1 MQSKDWRLTLVSLLL
16 AALGCSVVDNIV
28 RPPDIGGSLGSV
40 PDLWDD
46 VPRMDSLAASD
57 EDLPV
62 FVRLLVRT
70 VLRGAMCNG
79 KGAGNW
85 IMFATDQTPEDVQAF
100 YIDER
105 KSEDDW
111 QGSGQH
117 SCTTGSTPGIEQIG
131 VMCLFQKQVDN
142 TFNAVIILAA
152 ENEGASGTNVIFI
165 RIEAE
170 ATPEAGILGCLPRA
184 AHLV

>member
-1 MQSKDWRLTLVSLLL
+1 MQSKTWRLTLVSLVL
-16 AALGCSVVDNIV
+16 AALGCSVVDNVV

-46 VPRMDSLAASD
+46 VPRMDSLTASD

-70 VLRGAMCNG
+70 VLRGVMGNG
-79 KGAGNW
+79 EGAGNW
-85 IMFATDQTPEDVQAF
+85 IMFATDQTPEDVEA
-100 YIDER
+100 YYTDAR
-105 KSEDDW
+105 MSEFDW
-111 QGSGQH
+111 QGSGSQT
-117 SCTTGSTPGIEQIG
+117 CTNGSTQGIEQVG
-131 VMCLFQKQVDN
+131 VICLFQKQVDN

-152 ENEGASGTNVIFI
+152 ENEAATTTNVVFI

-170 ATPEAGILGCLPRA
+170 ATPEPAP
-184 AHLV
+184 